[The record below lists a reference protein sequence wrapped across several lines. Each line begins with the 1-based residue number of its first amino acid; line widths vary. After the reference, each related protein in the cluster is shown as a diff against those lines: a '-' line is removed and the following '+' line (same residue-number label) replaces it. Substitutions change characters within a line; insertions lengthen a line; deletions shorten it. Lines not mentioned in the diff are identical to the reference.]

1 MAGIVKEVMPGA
13 STTPGIRPP
22 LVMAGAVCK
31 TGAVPDK
38 DAQGEVRYFAELE
51 VEVHRADGRI
61 EQLGV
66 VAKREVPAEQIPQE
80 WLRAIGAIP

>member
-1 MAGIVKEVMPGA
+1 
-13 STTPGIRPP
+13 
-22 LVMAGAVCK
+22 
-31 TGAVPDK
+31 VPDK